1 MKKIFTL
8 SLLLCSTLSFGQ
20 IEGTWRL
27 ADQAGALGVG
37 PGQGDIS
44 WWSNSLPDVTT
55 RACLFDDSIT
65 FDASGVMTHYMD
77 GSTWLEG
84 WQGVTE
90 GCGTPIAPHDGNPAS
105 PYTYSFDAAAGT
117 VTVNGLGAHIGL
129 AKVYNL
135 GELASPADA
144 VSTITYIVAFSNNDN
159 NMTVDIEI
167 AGGGFWRFEYER
179 TIAPVVVDPTV
190 TFSVDMSE
198 YTGTIGT
205 AVNLS
210 GEFNGWC
217 GDCAPMTDMGG
228 GVYELAVQMPA
239 GTYQYKFSVDNWTD
253 QEALTPGDVCV
264 DTISDGFDNRIY
276 TVTVDETL
284 PVVCWNSC
292 DACALGLNEM
302 GNAELFQVVPNP
314 ANDQVVVNFEG
325 NAQDLTILD
334 LSGRVVKTINA
345 YTSGAAIDVSDLDSG
360 MFIVT
365 SNKGAKYSTVLL
377 KE

>member
-144 VSTITYIVAFSNNDN
+144 VSSITYIVAFSNNDN

-179 TIAPVVVDPTV
+179 TIAPVVVDPIV

-253 QEALTPGDVCV
+253 QEALTSGDACV

-345 YTSGAAIDVSDLDSG
+345 YTSGASIDVSDLDSG

-365 SNKGAKYSTVLL
+365 INKGAKYSTVLL

>member
-167 AGGGFWRFEYER
+167 AGGVFG
-179 TIAPVVVDPTV
+179 
-190 TFSVDMSE
+190 
-198 YTGTIGT
+198 
-205 AVNLS
+205 
-210 GEFNGWC
+210 
-217 GDCAPMTDMGG
+217 
-228 GVYELAVQMPA
+228 
-239 GTYQYKFSVDNWTD
+239 
-253 QEALTPGDVCV
+253 
-264 DTISDGFDNRIY
+264 
-276 TVTVDETL
+276 
-284 PVVCWNSC
+284 
-292 DACALGLNEM
+292 
-302 GNAELFQVVPNP
+302 
-314 ANDQVVVNFEG
+314 
-325 NAQDLTILD
+325 D
-334 LSGRVVKTINA
+334 LS
-345 YTSGAAIDVSDLDSG
+345 
-360 MFIVT
+360 M
-365 SNKGAKYSTVLL
+365 
-377 KE
+377 KEQLPQ

>member
-117 VTVNGLGAHIGL
+117 LTVNGLGAHIGL

-144 VSTITYIVAFSNNDN
+144 VSSITYIVAFSNNDN

-239 GTYQYKFSVDNWTD
+239 GTYQYKFTVDNWTD
-253 QEALTPGDVCV
+253 QEALTSGDACV

-345 YTSGAAIDVSDLDSG
+345 YTSGASIDVSDLDSG

-365 SNKGAKYSTVLL
+365 INKGAKYSTVLL